1 MKTVIKNIS
10 ELIQTETTPRKWVAG
25 KDMSHISTIK
35 DAFIEVEEG
44 IITSF
49 GSMENWNGI
58 EDWNNTDIID
68 AEGGMVFPTYCD
80 SHTHLVFAASREG
93 EFVDRINGLS
103 YAEIAERGGGI
114 LNSADKLQNASED
127 ELYEDAFARLN
138 ELVQIGTGAIE
149 IKSGYGLT
157 LDAELKMLRVIKR
170 LKVASDVTI
179 KATFLGAHALP
190 KEYKDNKDGYMDLVI
205 NEMLPIVAK
214 EGLADYVDIF
224 CEDGYFT
231 VEDTKNLLTEA
242 NKLGLQSKTHVN
254 QFKSIGGVKVSV
266 DLGALSV
273 DHLEEMAEEDYEAL
287 KPMVGL
293 TGAAAQEAL
302 SAAQA
307 KGLLLQDGL
316 GLGGD
321 DFAKMAAYHISMHQ
335 LPAIYKKI
343 PKKHF
348 EKLDQEVKDIF
359 VNIEFMTPGTTTP
372 KLLLKAIKSG
382 KKKDWEAVANAYY
395 NPNTGATYYG
405 DKELTEIKIANSEM
419 ENPPEDAKS
428 IGRGNVRRVKEA
440 ADNLRAWIEKE
451 YGDA

>member
-10 ELIQTETTPRKWVAG
+10 ELIQTETTPKKWVAG

-49 GSMENWNGI
+49 GSMEDWNGI

-127 ELYEDAFARLN
+127 ELFENALARLN
-138 ELVQIGTGAIE
+138 ELVQMGTGAIE

-170 LKVASDVTI
+170 LKAASDVTI

-224 CEDGYFT
+224 CEEGYFT
-231 VEDTKNLLTEA
+231 VEDTKNLLTAA

-254 QFKSIGGVKVSV
+254 QFNAIGGVKASV

-273 DHLEEMAEEDYEAL
+273 DHLEEMAEEDYKAL
-287 KPMVGL
+287 KGSNCMPTILPSCSFFLRIPYGPAKRMIEEGL
-293 TGAAAQEAL
+293 PVAL
-302 SAAQA
+302 ATDYNPGSTPSGNMNFVAS
-307 KGLLLQDGL
+307 L
-316 GLGGD
+316 GC
-321 DFAKMAAYHISMHQ
+321 IQ
-335 LPAIYKKI
+335 LK
-343 PKKHF
+343 
-348 EKLDQEVKDIF
+348 
-359 VNIEFMTPGTTTP
+359 MTPEEVINATTINT
-372 KLLLKAIKSG
+372 
-382 KKKDWEAVANAYY
+382 AYAM
-395 NPNTGATYYG
+395 G
-405 DKELTEIKIANSEM
+405 
-419 ENPPEDAKS
+419 
-428 IGRGNVRRVKEA
+428 
-440 ADNLRAWIEKE
+440 IEKE
-451 YGDA
+451 LGSICIGKKANLFITKPIPSYAYLPYSFGHNVIEKVMVAGKLQ

>member
-10 ELIQTETTPRKWVAG
+10 ELIQTETTPKKWVAG

-49 GSMENWNGI
+49 GSMEDWNGI
-58 EDWNNTDIID
+58 EDWNNTNIID

-103 YAEIAERGGGI
+103 YAKIAQRGGGI

-127 ELYEDAFARLN
+127 KLFEDALGRLN
-138 ELVQIGTGAIE
+138 ELVQMGTGAIE

-170 LKVASDVTI
+170 LKENTDVTI

-190 KEYKDNKDGYMDLVI
+190 KQYKDNKEGYMDLVI
-205 NEMLPIVAK
+205 NEMLPIVVK

-231 VEDTKNLLTEA
+231 VKDTKNLLTAA
-242 NKLGLQSKTHVN
+242 NELGLQSKTHVN
-254 QFKSIGGVKVSV
+254 QFNAIGGVKASV

-273 DHLEEMAEEDYEAL
+273 DHLEEMAESDYEAL
-287 KPMVGL
+287 KGSNCMPTILPSCSFFLGIPYGPAKRMMEEGL
-293 TGAAAQEAL
+293 PVAL
-302 SAAQA
+302 ATDYNPGSTPSGNMNFVAS
-307 KGLLLQDGL
+307 L
-316 GLGGD
+316 GC
-321 DFAKMAAYHISMHQ
+321 IQ
-335 LPAIYKKI
+335 LK
-343 PKKHF
+343 
-348 EKLDQEVKDIF
+348 
-359 VNIEFMTPGTTTP
+359 MTPEQVINATTINTAYAMGVE
-372 KLLLKAIKSG
+372 KELGSICIG
-382 KKKDWEAVANAYY
+382 KKANLFITKPIPSYAYLPY
-395 NPNTGATYYG
+395 SFGHNVI
-405 DKELTEIKIANSEM
+405 DKVMINGKFQ
-419 ENPPEDAKS
+419 
-428 IGRGNVRRVKEA
+428 
-440 ADNLRAWIEKE
+440 
-451 YGDA
+451 